1 MVLNMTII
9 RFILKIICDNWTGML
24 AEEVL
29 SACDEH
35 GGEEAGSSSTS
46 EMGLA
51 NPAVHFFR

>member
-1 MVLNMTII
+1 
-9 RFILKIICDNWTGML
+9 ML